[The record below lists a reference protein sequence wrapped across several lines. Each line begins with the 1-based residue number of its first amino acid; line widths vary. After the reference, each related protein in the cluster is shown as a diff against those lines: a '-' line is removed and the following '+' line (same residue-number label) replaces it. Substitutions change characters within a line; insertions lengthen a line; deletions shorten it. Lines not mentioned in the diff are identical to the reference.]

1 MRQNISLLSSPLERY
16 KNLSINAKILD
27 PRCSMSRVHTVFTLI
42 YVPKFREIIEATLAD
57 PLNQNTV
64 QMECDYMYR
73 QV

>member
-16 KNLSINAKILD
+16 ENFFINAKILD
-27 PRCSMSRVHTVFTLI
+27 PRCSISRVHTVFTLI
-42 YVPKFREIIEATLAD
+42 YVPKFREIMSATLAD

-64 QMECDYMYR
+64 QMGCDYR